1 MFKVHDKAVIRFY
14 KRYTGATY
22 VDGKVVN
29 IDDDVIVVHV
39 DNPIKKEG
47 EPKVKSFFFDSKTL
61 GEKSSRNWDSRYPI
75 DYDMEHDRITVEL
88 LSKKEARK
96 HKAKYV
102 LIHMKNGE
110 QLSLYHEYE
119 SSIESLLED
128 DNKTLKF
135 FNYEFTKSFVI
146 RLDETIMFEEDVK

>member
-1 MFKVHDKAVIRFY
+1 MFKVHDKAVVRLY
-14 KRYTGATY
+14 KRYTGSTY
-22 VDGKVVN
+22 VNGKVVN

-61 GEKSSRNWDSRYPI
+61 QEKDTRGWGSIHESY
-75 DYDMEHDRITVEL
+75 HDEVRIEL
-88 LSKKEARK
+88 LSKLEARK
-96 HKAKYV
+96 YKSKHV

>member
-1 MFKVHDKAVIRFY
+1 MFKVHDKVVIRFY
-14 KRYTGATY
+14 KRYNGATY

-29 IDDDVIVVHV
+29 IDNDVIVVHV

-47 EPKVKSFFFDSKTL
+47 EPKVKSFFFDYKTL
-61 GEKSSRNWDSRYPI
+61 REKSSQNWDSRYPME
-75 DYDMEHDRITVEL
+75 YDMDHDRITVEL

-96 HKAKYV
+96 HKANHV

-110 QLSLYHEYE
+110 QLSMYHEYE

-146 RLDETIMFEEDVK
+146 RLDETIMFEEDEK